1 MALAVIRTP
10 TGSGSDGK
18 RQGDTRMKQDEDEQR
33 TEPSSEDSRRRIVQD
48 VAPSH
53 GDRQRATDGA
63 SDGEFLQLFE

>member
-1 MALAVIRTP
+1 
-10 TGSGSDGK
+10 
-18 RQGDTRMKQDEDEQR
+18 MKQDEDEQR